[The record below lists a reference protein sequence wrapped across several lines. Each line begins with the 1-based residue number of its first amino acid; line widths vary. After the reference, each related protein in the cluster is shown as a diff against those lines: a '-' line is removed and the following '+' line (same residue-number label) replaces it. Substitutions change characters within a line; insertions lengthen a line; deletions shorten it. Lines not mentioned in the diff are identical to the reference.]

1 MLMTEN
7 ASEKAMST
15 GVVTVRAGTT
25 TYGCPERL
33 ALRVL
38 VGIFLSLVHLLFKL
52 FSLLLVA
59 EGQSSQA
66 ILKLKC
72 MEKYTILVVRESIIY
87 FLVPYDATV
96 RR

>member
-1 MLMTEN
+1 MPMAEN

-15 GVVTVRAGTT
+15 GMVTVCARTT

-52 FSLLLVA
+52 FSLLLVT
-59 EGQSSQA
+59 EGQPSQA

-72 MEKYTILVVRESIIY
+72 MEKYTILVVRESIVY